1 MKIKTIKSKITGSK
15 TKPTIQPINKSITKS
30 TVLVSEMKMTKEK
43 DSVVPL
49 ARKNTTKVQIIINA
63 QKPNNSM
70 SSFKVTAM
78 PMEKRRNPTQIS
90 NNMKSL
96 MVDTISTK
104 KVKNEL
110 NLSADLFSSVKEA
123 SMHSKS

>member
-1 MKIKTIKSKITGSK
+1 MKIKTIKSRITGSK